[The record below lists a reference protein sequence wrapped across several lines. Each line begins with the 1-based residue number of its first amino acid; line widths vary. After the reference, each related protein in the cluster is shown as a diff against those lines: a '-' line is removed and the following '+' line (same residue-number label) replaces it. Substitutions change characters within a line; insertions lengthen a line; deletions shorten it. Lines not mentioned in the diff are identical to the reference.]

1 MNINNYH
8 HLQQGVRSAKVQKFL
23 KFNKFGLVLTIAAF
37 TLTPSVSF
45 AKNVSE
51 TVPGLDSK
59 VTSNLDSIKD
69 TTSIKNHPFLIAYA
83 IVDEKCES
91 SNPEGGVYEQG
102 ETKNYLVI
110 VCYGKSGNPGLFIV
124 RNKSNKK
131 EILFPVPNPG
141 KNGIDFVGR
150 CGKDTYTLS
159 GDKFIITRSGKKPR
173 TENVI
178 WDTP

>member
-8 HLQQGVRSAKVQKFL
+8 LQLGARSAKVQKFL

-45 AKNVSE
+45 AKNVLE
-51 TVPGLDSK
+51 TVSGLDSK
-59 VTSNLDSIKD
+59 VTSNLDSIKE
-69 TTSIKNHPFLIAYA
+69 TASIKNHPFSIAYA

-110 VCYGKSGNPGLFIV
+110 VCYGKNSNPGLFIV
-124 RNKSNKK
+124 RNKSNKQD
-131 EILFPVPNPG
+131 ILFPVPNRD
-141 KNGIDFVGR
+141 KNGNLVGR
-150 CGKDTYTLS
+150 YGKDTYTLS

-173 TENVI
+173 TEDVI